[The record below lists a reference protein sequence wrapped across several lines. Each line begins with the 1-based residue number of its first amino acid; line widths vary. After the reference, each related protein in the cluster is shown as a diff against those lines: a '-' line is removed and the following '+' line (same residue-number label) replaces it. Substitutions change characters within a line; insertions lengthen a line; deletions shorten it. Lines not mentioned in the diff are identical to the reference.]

1 MRAMMQCPRMSQAK
15 PMTCVLSTRSQ
26 TLDTLQ
32 GRLRVLLQLY
42 TVFNFFLIR
51 VDHRPGP
58 TGKTRGC
65 AE

>member
-42 TVFNFFLIR
+42 TVFNFFFNQS
-51 VDHRPGP
+51 RPQARP
-58 TGKTRGC
+58 YR
-65 AE
+65 